1 MEQALRT
8 LNGMPPMEE
17 PENHHHHKKT
27 SSSSSTTATNKTGAT
42 VRYRGVRRRP
52 WGRYAAEIRDPHSK
66 ERRWL
71 GTFDTAE
78 QAACAYD
85 SAALAMRGSKAR
97 TNFFYPETTEQ
108 NLLHP
113 FHNHKQQKSQPR
125 HVTKFNSGD
134 FLNHTCSNP
143 NPCLVP
149 PFVQNKPNNT
159 ISSASSSNVNV
170 TEDIIDEDLEFFPR
184 ESSGLLEEIV
194 YKFMKSSKTTN
205 NEKKVKTNSFGSIS
219 QPISHN
225 MVPMLE
231 GTFGTVSFDQQQG
244 FPMQQFE
251 TIDNGFNFIDT
262 NEGMYVGEMENHHVG
277 ECSIM
282 EDVFYYPELCSSF
295 CS

>member
-1 MEQALRT
+1 
-8 LNGMPPMEE
+8 
-17 PENHHHHKKT
+17 
-27 SSSSSTTATNKTGAT
+27 
-42 VRYRGVRRRP
+42 
-52 WGRYAAEIRDPHSK
+52 
-66 ERRWL
+66 
-71 GTFDTAE
+71 
-78 QAACAYD
+78 
-85 SAALAMRGSKAR
+85 
-97 TNFFYPETTEQ
+97 
-108 NLLHP
+108 
-113 FHNHKQQKSQPR
+113 
-125 HVTKFNSGD
+125 
-134 FLNHTCSNP
+134 
-143 NPCLVP
+143 LVP